1 MQRFL
6 LQIHLFLNIEEI
18 SWRLFVYVCA
28 LPNPFTHDFVN
39 GVARK
44 FEHLLGQFAGCGA
57 PQPTSAGACPGSE
70 EPPLRKRLRSSE
82 APSAAARQ
90 RRAQVIDVLKRHADI
105 AEAVLTASF
114 ANRSLTRR
122 TLLQLYEAL
131 PPDLHSTAARGY
143 FGNNAT
149 EWQLGLGDAAAERAS
164 ERTVELL
171 PQQPRVTALR
181 LSGAMAGQSQM
192 LSRLAYATQ
201 LEAIEIRGP
210 HKRVRCTVA
219 LLRAAAQ
226 CGLRSLEVSDCNLTG
241 QSLVQLLP
249 ALTQLRELTGLL
261 LHGCIGTPTPA
272 GEAGMAAFANEL
284 SALTKLSA
292 LQLPSI
298 WMGRAGAE
306 ALGAALTGLPRLRT
320 LDLRCTDVM
329 EHCDGVALGVAACT
343 GLSRLDLLCCRL
355 DTRIGCVR
363 ALCSMQARLKFLRLG
378 QNIRVG
384 CAGASSMLA
393 ARALCG
399 LTLLCLS
406 NTGLAPSVQSAEPAW
421 PWRQLCALTDLRDLR
436 LCTNNFGDVGA
447 AALALCIGALRQL
460 TALGIRGCGITAAG
474 ALGREVFVLPRL
486 RLLACLQ
493 SDIIACPFI
502 VPNAPAARGLELVP
516 CLQSILR

>member
-1 MQRFL
+1 MLTLRNL
-6 LQIHLFLNIEEI
+6 LQIHVLLDMEDVFL
-18 SWRLFVYVCA
+18 RTFVYGCV
-28 LPNPFTHDFVN
+28 LPNPFTQDFVN
-39 GVARK
+39 GVARNV
-44 FEHLLGQFAGCGA
+44 EHPPGRFASLAGA
-57 PQPTSAGACPGSE
+57 SQPPASAGACPCPE
-70 EPPLRKRLRSSE
+70 DPPLRSSE

-90 RRAQVIDVLKRHADI
+90 RRTHVIEVLKRHADI

-122 TLLQLYEAL
+122 TLTQLYKEL
-131 PPDLHSTAARGY
+131 PPDLHAAAARGF
-143 FGNNAT
+143 FGANAT
-149 EWQLGLGDAAAERAS
+149 EWQLDLGDAAAERAS

-192 LSRLAYATQ
+192 LSRLPYATQ
-201 LEAIEIRGP
+201 LEEISICGP
-210 HKRVRCTVA
+210 HKRVRCTAA

-226 CGLRSLEVSDCNLTG
+226 CGLRSLQVSDCKLTG

-249 ALTQLRELTGLL
+249 ALTQLCELTSLL
-261 LHGCIGTPTPA
+261 LDGCIGTPTPA
-272 GEAGMAAFANEL
+272 GEAGMAAFANKL
-284 SALTKLSA
+284 SALTELAA
-292 LQLPSI
+292 LRLPSI
-298 WMGRAGAE
+298 WIGRVGAE
-306 ALGAALTGLPRLRT
+306 ALWAALTGLPRLRT

-329 EHCDGVALGVAACT
+329 EHCDGVALGAAACT
-343 GLSRLDLLCCRL
+343 ALVRLDLLCCRL

-363 ALCSMQARLKFLRLG
+363 ALCYMQARLKFLRLG

-406 NTGLAPSVQSAEPAW
+406 NTGLTPPVQGAEPAW
-421 PWRQLCALTDLRDLR
+421 PWRRLCALTDLRDLR

-447 AALALCIGALRQL
+447 AALALCIGALKQL

-474 ALGREVFVLPRL
+474 ALGQEVFALPRL
-486 RLLACLQ
+486 RLLACTQ
-493 SDIIACPFI
+493 SDDIVCPFV
-502 VPNAPAARGLELVP
+502 VPAAAAARGLELVP